1 VNEGEAYYLTVLTF
15 AVFWSWL
22 SAGMLLGS
30 AHERN
35 RSSAWFWAASFAASS
50 LGAAYAFWRLLS
62 GVEAPA

>member
-1 VNEGEAYYLTVLTF
+1 MNEGEAYYTAVLTF
-15 AVFWSWL
+15 AVLWSFL

-35 RSSAWFWAASFAASS
+35 RSSAWFWAVSFAASS

-62 GVEAPA
+62 GVAAPA

>member
-1 VNEGEAYYLTVLTF
+1 VNEGESYYTAVLTF
-15 AVFWSWL
+15 AVFWSLL

-50 LGAAYAFWRLLS
+50 LAAAYCFGRLIWK
-62 GVEAPA
+62 GAVV